1 MRIHNDTTSSF
12 IRTLADAIIKDPTSL
27 DSWRCM
33 HIHSTHSSF
42 VDLPTISEVKEA
54 NKHLGCDIVRCAD
67 NDLLLISRELDEA
80 ALQCIAAALT
90 EQMKPEETE
99 CQLYHLFHD
108 WRSVRSLL
116 LAKCPLGQSA
126 TKPEPQT
133 ENFGEVEQ
141 MRDAFIEMK
150 RLRMARSPQYVLVVE
165 DDALT
170 RRIVANAFKDNYAL
184 VTAQTAQ
191 EAISQYLLYAP
202 DVVFLDIGLPD
213 MSGFAVLTQIVALDA
228 DAYVVMFSGN
238 SYLDNVMKALVNG
251 ASGFIA
257 KPFSRQKLNHYIE
270 DSTAHHRKAMH

>member
-12 IRTLADAIIKDPTSL
+12 IRALADAIIKDPTSL
-27 DSWRCM
+27 DSWRCL
-33 HIHSTHSSF
+33 HIHSTQSAF

-54 NKHLGCDIVRCAD
+54 NKNLGCDVVRCAD

-80 ALQCIAAALT
+80 GLQCIAAALT
-90 EQMKPEETE
+90 EQLKPEETE

-108 WRSVRSLL
+108 WRSVRDLL
-116 LAKCPLGQSA
+116 LAKCPTGQGA
-126 TKPEPQT
+126 TRPQPQT
-133 ENFGEVEQ
+133 GDFGEVEL
-141 MRDAFIEMK
+141 MRDAFVEMK
-150 RLRMARSPQYVLVVE
+150 RLRTARSPQYVLVVE

-213 MSGFAVLTQIVALDA
+213 MSGFAVLTRIVALDA

-238 SYLDNVMKALVNG
+238 SYLDNVMKALVSG

-257 KPFSRQKLNHYIE
+257 KPFNRQKLTHYIE